1 MSSRARLVFLLMIG
15 LVAAACIRLGFWQL
29 ERLGERREANET
41 ARAARSLPEI
51 ELRGAA
57 GQPLAHRMVRATG
70 VYDTAN
76 ELVVRGQALR
86 ERPGVHVVTPLR
98 LSGDTIAVLV
108 LRGFVASPDAVT
120 LDRTASAPRPGETT
134 VRGLALP
141 LEEREDEGARLEA
154 GDRGVTW
161 KGLDRSAIEA
171 VLPYAISDIVIVQS
185 PDSAL
190 PASPRPLEAPALDD
204 GPHLSYAIQ
213 WFAFATIGLVGA
225 AALFGRRG
233 SASGRTAP

>member
-1 MSSRARLVFLLMIG
+1 MSSRARLVFLLVIG
-15 LVAAACIRLGFWQL
+15 LVAAACLRLGFWQL
-29 ERLGERREANET
+29 ERLRERRAANDV
-41 ARAARSLPEI
+41 AAAARGLPE
-51 ELRGAA
+51 LDLGATDGEA
-57 GQPLAHRMVRATG
+57 PAQRMVRATG
-70 VYDTAN
+70 RYDAAH
-76 ELVVRGQALR
+76 ELVIRGQALR

-98 LSGDTIAVLV
+98 LSGDTLAVLV

-120 LDRTASAPRPGETT
+120 IDPSETAPAGDETT

-141 LEEREDEGARLEA
+141 LEEREDDGARLSSE
-154 GDRGVTW
+154 GRGITW

-171 VLPYAISDIVIVQS
+171 MLPYAVSDVVIVQS

-213 WFAFATIGLVGA
+213 WFAFATIAIVGGV
-225 AALFGRRG
+225 ALFGRRG
-233 SASGRTAP
+233 SASGAGAP